1 MIILNN
7 RIFRLK
13 IIKLKSTEFNI
24 IKKYSLLDRNK
35 KAQTT
40 NNFNFTQ
47 ILARIFK
54 GKESVNKQIIQT
66 MKKLMRKNCKK
77 DMEKVLK
84 CFKCQEATKLVR
96 AQVKMNKESQF
107 PQKWS
112 PKPKN
117 NKEGTELEINR
128 IYKSEMISKKTII

>member
-1 MIILNN
+1 
-7 RIFRLK
+7 
-13 IIKLKSTEFNI
+13 
-24 IKKYSLLDRNK
+24 
-35 KAQTT
+35 
-40 NNFNFTQ
+40 
-47 ILARIFK
+47 
-54 GKESVNKQIIQT
+54 
-66 MKKLMRKNCKK
+66 MKKLMRKNYKK

-117 NKEGTELEINR
+117 NKEETEQEINR
-128 IYKSEMISKKTII
+128 IYKSKMISKNRII

>member
-24 IKKYSLLDRNK
+24 IKKYSLLARNK

-40 NNFNFTQ
+40 NNFNFPQ
-47 ILARIFK
+47 ISARIFK
-54 GKESVNKQIIQT
+54 GKELVSKQIIRT
-66 MKKLMRKNCKK
+66 MKKLTRGNYKK
-77 DMEKVLK
+77 DMEKGLK
-84 CFKCQEATKLVR
+84 CYKCQEATKLVR

-117 NKEGTELEINR
+117 NKEETELEISR
-128 IYKSEMISKKTII
+128 I